1 MRPLQDRVMALAGVV
16 QAAALVN
23 TAAAGS
29 VADDTCLKATLGSI
43 LKIEAPDV
51 PDVYGGLAGLRV
63 GLRKLTELLG
73 PERNTHDLTILR
85 YSLNLLQLQGKVMG
99 SGPLRKILE
108 TSITRGR
115 EQVRHFGLTHAN
127 VLANLADTYART
139 AGSIEP
145 RIMVVGDAVK
155 LRNPQV
161 VNLVRSL
168 LLGGL
173 RSAVLWRQCGGSRWM
188 LLFMRA
194 SLLKE
199 SRRLLEESGYE
210 A

>member
-1 MRPLQDRVMALAGVV
+1 MRPLADRVLALAGVV
-16 QAAALVN
+16 QAAALVSD
-23 TAAAGS
+23 AATG
-29 VADDTCLKATLGSI
+29 VPADEPALQATLASI
-43 LKIEAPDV
+43 LKTEAPDV
-51 PDVYGGLAGLRV
+51 PQVFGGAGGVRL
-63 GLRKLTELLG
+63 GLKKLVELLG
-73 PERNTHDLTILR
+73 PDRNPSDLAILR
-85 YSLNLLQLQGKVMG
+85 YSLNLMQLQGRVMG
-99 SGPLRKILE
+99 SRPLRKILE
-108 TSITRGR
+108 ASITRGR
-115 EQVRHFGLTHAN
+115 EQVRHFSLTHAN

-145 RIMVVGDAVK
+145 RILVVGDALK

>member
-1 MRPLQDRVMALAGVV
+1 MRPLQDRVLALAGVV
-16 QAAALVN
+16 QAATLVSD
-23 TAAAGS
+23 AATGTP
-29 VADDTCLKATLGSI
+29 ADETCLRATLGSI
-43 LKIEAPDV
+43 LKTEAPDV
-51 PDVYGGLAGLRV
+51 PQVYGGLPGLRL
-63 GLRKLTELLG
+63 GLKKLTELLG
-73 PERNTHDLTILR
+73 PERTPNDLVILR

-99 SGPLRKILE
+99 KGALRKVLE
-108 TSITRGR
+108 ASITRGR

-127 VLANLADTYART
+127 VLANLADSYART

-145 RIMVVGDAVK
+145 RIMVVGDAPK
-155 LRNPQV
+155 LHNPQV

-199 SRRLLEESGYE
+199 SRRLLKETGYE

>member
-1 MRPLQDRVMALAGVV
+1 MRPLADRVLALAGVV
-16 QAAALVN
+16 QAATLVSD
-23 TAAAGS
+23 TAAG
-29 VADDTCLKATLGSI
+29 VPADAPALQATLSSI
-43 LKIEAPDV
+43 LKTESTDV
-51 PDVYGGLAGLRV
+51 PEVFGGSGGVRLGLK
-63 GLRKLTELLG
+63 KLTALLG
-73 PERNTHDLTILR
+73 AERNPDDLAILR
-85 YSLNLLQLQGKVMG
+85 YSLNLLHLQGKVM
-99 SGPLRKILE
+99 SSRALRKILE

-145 RIMVVGDAVK
+145 RILVTGDALK

-173 RSAVLWRQCGGSRWM
+173 RSAVLWHQCGGSRWM
-188 LLFMRA
+188 LLLMRA

-199 SRRLLEESGYE
+199 SRRLLEETTYK